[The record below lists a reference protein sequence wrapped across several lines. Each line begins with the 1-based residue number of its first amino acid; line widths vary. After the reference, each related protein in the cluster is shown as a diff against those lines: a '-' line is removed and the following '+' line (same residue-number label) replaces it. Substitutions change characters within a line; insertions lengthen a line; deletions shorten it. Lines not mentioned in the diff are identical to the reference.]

1 MMRTDTCGNL
11 NIKNI
16 NQTVTLIGWVNKSRR
31 MGGLIFIDLR
41 DRYGIAQIVVNH
53 EMQDYQKAMQI
64 RSEFVV
70 KVTGIVVER
79 ESKNL
84 QMPTG
89 EIEIMPQQIE
99 IISQAQ
105 TPNLIIADET
115 DALEDTRMTYRFLDL
130 RRNMMQKN
138 LILRHKINMIIHQF
152 LNEHDFIS
160 VETPVLNKSTPEGA
174 RDFLVPSRLNKHC
187 FYALPQSPQLFKQ
200 LLMISG
206 LDRYYQIVKCFRD
219 EDLRSDRQPEFTQL
233 DMEISFA
240 NEEDIMSLTEQLLK
254 LIIKRI
260 KNIDLEDRF
269 IKMDYDEAIYRF
281 GTDKP
286 DTRYDL
292 ELKNVTAIFKTSE
305 FKLFKQAA
313 DDINQ
318 YIRAVFIDQI
328 VDKKNIEKLTTI
340 ANQNKAKGLA
350 YIKFD
355 NNAWEGPIAKFI
367 TDEERQKILK
377 KINITQNKGTIFFV
391 ADNYEVASQSLGAVR
406 VELAKMYHLTDPNQF
421 NFLWIVDW
429 PLFEYNQE
437 ENRYFAAHHPFTSP
451 SKQWTNNFE
460 TDLLN
465 ARANAYDIVLNGY
478 EIGGGSIRIYDQD
491 MQKRMFNALSLSEEE
506 INNQFGWFLNALNY
520 GTPPHGGIA
529 LGLDRILMILT
540 NSASI
545 RDVIAFPKNTSGIDP
560 MTNAPNEIDEK
571 TLNELNIK
579 VQ

>member
-1 MMRTDTCGNL
+1 MMRSHTCGNL
-11 NIKNI
+11 NINNI
-16 NQTVTLIGWVNKSRR
+16 NQTVTIIGWVNKSRR

-41 DRYGIAQIVVNH
+41 DRYGITQIVVNP
-53 EMQDYQKAMQI
+53 EMADYQKALQI
-64 RSEFVV
+64 RNEYVV
-70 KVTGIVVER
+70 KVTGKVVER

-89 EIEIMPQQIE
+89 EIEIIPQAIE
-99 IISQAQ
+99 IIAQAQ

-115 DALEDTRMTYRFLDL
+115 HALEDTRMVYRFLDL
-130 RRNMMQKN
+130 RRNVMQKN
-138 LILRHKINMIIHQF
+138 LILRHKVNMIIHQF
-152 LNEHDFIS
+152 LTEQDFIS

-233 DMEISFA
+233 DIELSFA
-240 NEEDIMSLTEQLLK
+240 SEEDIMALTEQLLK
-254 LIIKRI
+254 LIIKQT
-260 KNIDLEDRF
+260 KNIDLKDKF

-292 ELKNVTAIFKTSE
+292 ELKNVTAIFKTSNL
-305 FKLFKQAA
+305 KLFNQAA
-313 DDINQ
+313 NDINQ
-318 YIRAVFIDQI
+318 YIIAIFIEQI
-328 VDKKNIEKLTTI
+328 VDKKQIEKLTLI

-350 YIKFD
+350 YVKFD
-355 NNAWEGPIAKFI
+355 GNNAWEGSIAKFI
-367 TDEERQKILK
+367 NEEEKQRILK
-377 KINITQNKGTIFFV
+377 KMNISANKGTIFFV
-391 ADNYEVASQSLGAVR
+391 VDNYDVASQALGAVR
-406 VELAKMYHLTDPNQF
+406 VELAKMYQLADPDQF
-421 NFLWIVDW
+421 NFLWVVDW

-451 SKQWTNNFE
+451 SKQWVDNF
-460 TDLLN
+460 DLDLKN

-478 EIGGGSIRIYDQD
+478 EIGGGSIRIYDQA
-491 MQKRMFNALSLSEEE
+491 MQKRMFNALTLSETE

-540 NSASI
+540 NSNSI
-545 RDVIAFPKNTSGIDP
+545 RDVIAFPKNTSGTDP
-560 MTNAPNEIDEK
+560 MTNAPSEISEK
-571 TLNELNIK
+571 H
-579 VQ
+579 